1 MSLPERHERNCDKCG
16 GAMWLRHKKSDN
28 TPFYSC
34 GNWKPVDQGGK
45 ACKNIYNVD
54 AQPTGNETFRTSK
67 IECPECHCHIIVDVH
82 ASSLGVVKPKDTTKQ
97 HAAKTKSAQAEIE
110 EEGDG
115 IRDDD
120 IPF

>member
-54 AQPTGNETFRTSK
+54 APKQQPTGNETFRTSK

-82 ASSLGVVKPKDTTKQ
+82 ASSLGVVKKKQ
-97 HAAKTKSAQAEIE
+97 HAPTIKEYAGVE
-110 EEGDG
+110 ESTEDAP
-115 IRDDD
+115 DDD